1 MAQYGTPE
9 YGVIGMPVTFDNTI
23 ESYIASGQVTPGRP
37 VYVTPGAPG
46 VCHESYTTGD
56 LFAGIAM
63 LSHKGYVDG
72 VGYYA
77 DKENVNVLSKGRI
90 YVQANVNVTTA
101 PVAVYA
107 SVTAGATFGKF
118 VLVATAAAN
127 FGALARANATAGG
140 ILEIEVDGPKAV
152 AVA

>member
-1 MAQYGTPE
+1 MAQYGTPDV
-9 YGVIGMPVTFDNTI
+9 GILGMPCAFDNTI
-23 ESYIASGQVTPGRP
+23 ESYIASGNVTPGRP
-37 VYVTPGAPG
+37 VYVTPGAPN
-46 VCHESYTTGD
+46 VCHEAFTAGD

-90 YVQANVNVTTA
+90 YVQTNENVTTA

-118 VLVATAAAN
+118 VLSATAAAN
-127 FGALARANATAGG
+127 FGAIARGNAAAQG
-140 ILEIEVDGPKAV
+140 IIEVQVDGPRAV

>member
-1 MAQYGTPE
+1 MAQYGTPD
-9 YGVIGMPVTFDNTI
+9 YGVIGMPCAFDNTI
-23 ESYIASGQVTPGRP
+23 ESYIASGTVNPGKP

-77 DKENVNVLSKGRI
+77 TQENVNVLSKGRI
-90 YVQANVNVTTA
+90 YVKTNVNVTTA

-107 SVTAGATFGKF
+107 IPTAGATLGEFN
-118 VLVATAAAN
+118 VTAAGACN
-127 FGALARANATAGG
+127 FGAIARGNGSAGG
-140 ILEIEVDGPKAV
+140 ILEIQVDGPAAV
-152 AVA
+152 VVA